1 MLITICTLHGN
12 ISSSLNSTLIEH
24 SFQKSGTFSLPA
36 VFYLFSDKYR
46 AHYAT
51 LHSLS
56 TIDGSSRTT
65 FSG

>member
-1 MLITICTLHGN
+1 MYVPREHLEFAELY
-12 ISSSLNSTLIEH
+12 TLIEH
-24 SFQKSGTFSLPA
+24 SFQKSGMFSLPA

-46 AHYAT
+46 GHYAT